1 MSAIRIL
8 LLGVLVQQGPKHG
21 YEIRQE
27 LESWNA
33 EQWANIAYGSIYF
46 ALKKMSEEGL
56 IKVLES
62 REDEKPG
69 RILYEVTEAGK
80 RQFMDLLRKQWWE
93 IKPIID
99 PFQVALTFMN
109 CLPKDELILALE
121 HKADSLRANIK
132 SMNHLIPIRI
142 RVAEIGWP
150 RHITE
155 NFRLATAHMEAELK
169 WVESAIKKVKN
180 DELP

>member
-1 MSAIRIL
+1 MSAIRTL

-46 ALKKMSEEGL
+46 ALKKMAEEGL
-56 IKVLES
+56 IKVLENK
-62 REDEKPG
+62 ENEKPG
-69 RILYEVTEAGK
+69 RILYEITPAGK
-80 RQFMDLLRKQWWE
+80 NQFMDLLRKQWWE

-109 CLPKDELILALE
+109 CMPKEEIVLALE
-121 HKADSLRANIK
+121 HKAAILRANIK
-132 SMNHLIPIRI
+132 SMAHSIPL
-142 RVAEIGWP
+142 RVADADWP

-155 NFRLATAHMEAELK
+155 NLRLATAHMEAELK
-169 WVESAIKKVKN
+169 WVEGAIKKVKN

>member
-1 MSAIRIL
+1 MSAIRTL

-33 EQWANIAYGSIYF
+33 QQWANIAYGSIYF
-46 ALKKMSEEGL
+46 SLKKMAEEGL
-56 IKVLES
+56 IKVLDS
-62 REDEKPG
+62 KDGEKPG
-69 RILYEVTEAGK
+69 RILYEVTESGRNK
-80 RQFMDLLRKQWWE
+80 FMDLLRKQWWE

-109 CLPKDELILALE
+109 CMPKDEVLLALE

-132 SMNHLIPIRI
+132 SMAHLIPM
-142 RVAEIGWP
+142 RVADAGWP

-155 NFRLATAHMEAELK
+155 NLRLASAHTEAELK
-169 WVESAIKKVKN
+169 WVEGAIKKVKN
-180 DELP
+180 GELP

>member
-46 ALKKMSEEGL
+46 ALKKMAQEGL
-56 IKVLES
+56 IKVLENK
-62 REDEKPG
+62 EDEKPG
-69 RILYEVTEAGK
+69 RILYEVTQAGK
-80 RQFMDLLRKQWWE
+80 DQFMDLLRKQWWE

-109 CLPKDELILALE
+109 CMPKDELLLALD
-121 HKADSLRANIK
+121 HKAASLRAYIK
-132 SMNHLIPIRI
+132 SMIHMTPMRMADSN
-142 RVAEIGWP
+142 WP
-150 RHITE
+150 RHIAE
-155 NFRLATAHMEAELK
+155 NFRLITAHLEAELK
-169 WVESAIKKVKN
+169 WIEGALKKVKN

>member
-1 MSAIRIL
+1 MSSIRIL

-46 ALKKMSEEGL
+46 ALKKMAQEGL
-56 IKVLES
+56 IKVLENS
-62 REDEKPG
+62 EDEKPG
-69 RILYEVTEAGK
+69 RILYEVTQAG
-80 RQFMDLLRKQWWE
+80 RDQFNDLLRKQWWE
-93 IKPIID
+93 LKPIID

-109 CLPKDELILALE
+109 CMPKDELMLALE
-121 HKADSLRANIK
+121 HKTDSLRVMIK
-132 SMNHLIPIRI
+132 SMTHLTPIRMADI
-142 RVAEIGWP
+142 TYP

-155 NFRLATAHMEAELK
+155 NFRLATAHLEAELK
-169 WVESAIKKVKN
+169 WVEGALKKVKN

>member
-1 MSAIRIL
+1 MSAIRTL

-56 IKVLES
+56 IKVLEAK
-62 REDEKPG
+62 EEEKPG
-69 RILYEVTEAGK
+69 RILYEVTESGK
-80 RQFMDLLRKQWWE
+80 KQFMDLLRKQWWE
-93 IKPIID
+93 MKPIID

-109 CLPKDELILALE
+109 FLPKEEIILALE
-121 HKADSLRANIK
+121 HKGDALRANIK
-132 SMNHLIPIRI
+132 SMTHLIPVRA
-142 RVAEIGWP
+142 AEEGWP

>member
-8 LLGVLVQQGPKHG
+8 LLGVLQHGPKHG

-46 ALKKMSEEGL
+46 ALKKMSQEGL

-62 REDEKPG
+62 KEEEKPG

-80 RQFMDLLRKQWWE
+80 NQFMELLRKQWWDL
-93 IKPIID
+93 KPIID

-109 CLPKDELILALE
+109 CMPKDELLLALE
-121 HKADSLRANIK
+121 HKADSLRAHIK
-132 SMNHLIPIRI
+132 SMTHLIPIRM
-142 RVAEIGWP
+142 ANTEWP
-150 RHITE
+150 RHIIE
-155 NFRLATAHMEAELK
+155 NFRLATAHLETELK
-169 WVESAIKKVKN
+169 WVEGAIKKVKN
-180 DELP
+180 GELP

>member
-46 ALKKMSEEGL
+46 ALKKMSQEGL
-56 IKVLES
+56 IKILENKD
-62 REDEKPG
+62 DEKPG
-69 RILYEVTEAGK
+69 RILYEITETGK
-80 RQFMDLLRKQWWE
+80 NQFMSMLRNQWWE
-93 IKPIID
+93 MKPIID

-109 CLPKDELILALE
+109 CMPKDELILALE
-121 HKADSLRANIK
+121 HKADNLRANIK
-132 SMNHLIPIRI
+132 AMTRMIPIRM
-142 RVAEIGWP
+142 ADDAWP
-150 RHITE
+150 RHIAE
-155 NFRLATAHMEAELK
+155 NFRLVTAHYEAELK
-169 WVESAIKKVKN
+169 WVEAVLEKIKN

>member
-46 ALKKMSEEGL
+46 SLKKMSEEGL
-56 IKVLES
+56 IKILENK
-62 REDEKPG
+62 EDVKPG
-69 RILYEVTEAGK
+69 RILYEITQAGK
-80 RQFMDLLRKQWWE
+80 NQFMDLLRKQWWE

-109 CLPKDELILALE
+109 CMPKEELILALD
-121 HKADSLRANIK
+121 HKADNLRAVIK
-132 SMNHLIPIRI
+132 SMTRLIPLRMAD
-142 RVAEIGWP
+142 AEWP

-155 NFRLATAHMEAELK
+155 NFHLAVAHLEAELK
-169 WVESAIKKVKN
+169 WVESALEKVKN

>member
-1 MSAIRIL
+1 MSAIRTL

-46 ALKKMSEEGL
+46 SLKKMTQEGL
-56 IKVLES
+56 IKILENTD
-62 REDEKPG
+62 DEKPG
-69 RILYEVTEAGK
+69 RILYEVTEVGK
-80 RQFMDLLRKQWWE
+80 NQFMNLLREQWWE
-93 IKPIID
+93 LKPIID

-109 CLPKDELILALE
+109 CMPKDEIILALK
-121 HKADSLRANIK
+121 HKADNLRANIK
-132 SMNHLIPIRI
+132 SMTHLIPT
-142 RVAEIGWP
+142 RVADKEWP

-169 WVESAIKKVKN
+169 WIETAIKKVKN
-180 DELP
+180 NELP

>member
-1 MSAIRIL
+1 MSAIRTL
-8 LLGVLVQQGPKHG
+8 LLGILVQQGPKHG

-46 ALKKMSEEGL
+46 ALKKMAEEGL
-56 IKVLES
+56 IKVLENK
-62 REDEKPG
+62 DEKPG
-69 RILYEVTEAGK
+69 RILYEVTPAGK
-80 RQFMDLLRKQWWE
+80 DQFMDLLRKQWWE
-93 IKPIID
+93 MKPIID

-109 CLPKDELILALE
+109 CMPKDELILALE
-121 HKADSLRANIK
+121 HKTDNLRASIK
-132 SMNHLIPIRI
+132 SMARMIPMRM
-142 RVAEIGWP
+142 VDAEWP

-169 WVESAIKKVKN
+169 WVEGALKKVKN

>member
-8 LLGVLVQQGPKHG
+8 ILGVLVTQGPKHG
-21 YEIRQE
+21 YQIRQE

-46 ALKKMSEEGL
+46 SLKKMAEEGL
-56 IKVLES
+56 VKVLES
-62 REDEKPG
+62 NEDEKPG

-80 RQFMDLLRKQWWE
+80 DQFMNLLRKQWWE

-109 CLPKDELILALE
+109 CMPKDELLLALE

-132 SMNHLIPIRI
+132 SMTHLIPIR
-142 RVAEIGWP
+142 VAEVGYP
-150 RHITE
+150 RHIAE
-155 NFRLATAHMEAELK
+155 NFRLAAAHMEAELK
-169 WVESAIKKVKN
+169 WLEGAIEKVKN
-180 DELP
+180 DQLP

>member
-8 LLGVLVQQGPKHG
+8 LLGVLVQEGPKHG

-46 ALKKMSEEGL
+46 ALKKMSQEGL
-56 IKVLES
+56 IKVLETK
-62 REDEKPG
+62 EVENAG

-80 RQFMDLLRKQWWE
+80 KQFRDLLRKQWWE
-93 IKPIID
+93 LKPIID

-109 CLPKDELILALE
+109 CMPKDELILALE
-121 HKADSLRANIK
+121 HKADNLRASIK
-132 SMNHLIPIRI
+132 SMAHLIPIRM
-142 RVAEIGWP
+142 ADSEWP
-150 RHITE
+150 RHIAQ
-155 NFRLATAHMEAELK
+155 NFRLATAHLEAELK
-169 WVESAIKKVKN
+169 WIEDAVEKVKN

>member
-1 MSAIRIL
+1 MSAIRTL
-8 LLGVLVQQGPKHG
+8 LLGVLGKQGPKHG
-21 YEIRQE
+21 YVIRRE

-46 ALKKMSEEGL
+46 ALKKMAEEDL
-56 IKVLES
+56 IKVLETK
-62 REDEKPG
+62 EDEKPG
-69 RILYEVTEAGK
+69 RIFYEVTQAGID
-80 RQFMDLLRKQWWE
+80 QFMDLLRKQWWE
-93 IKPIID
+93 MKPIID

-109 CLPKDELILALE
+109 CMPKDELLLALE
-121 HKADSLRANIK
+121 HKAAHLQASIK
-132 SMNHLIPIRI
+132 SMTHMIPLRMAD
-142 RVAEIGWP
+142 AEWP

-169 WVESAIKKVKN
+169 WVEGALKKVKN

>member
-8 LLGVLVQQGPKHG
+8 LLGVLLNQGPKHG

-56 IKVLES
+56 IKILENKK
-62 REDEKPG
+62 DLKPG
-69 RILYEVTEAGK
+69 RILYEVTQAGK
-80 RQFMDLLRKQWWE
+80 EQFMSLLRKQWWE

-109 CLPKDELILALE
+109 CMPKDELLLALE
-121 HKADSLRANIK
+121 HKADSLRACIK
-132 SMNHLIPIRI
+132 SMTHLIPIRM
-142 RVAEIGWP
+142 ANTNYP

-155 NFRLATAHMEAELK
+155 NFRLATSHCEAELK
-169 WVESAIKKVKN
+169 WVEGALEKVKN

>member
-1 MSAIRIL
+1 MSAIRTL

-46 ALKKMSEEGL
+46 ALKKMAEEGL
-56 IKVLES
+56 IKVLENK
-62 REDEKPG
+62 DEKPG
-69 RILYEVTEAGK
+69 RILYEVTQAGK
-80 RQFMDLLRKQWWE
+80 DQFMDLLRKQWWDL
-93 IKPIID
+93 KPIID

-109 CLPKDELILALE
+109 CMPKDELLLALE
-121 HKADSLRANIK
+121 YKAANLRASIK
-132 SMNHLIPIRI
+132 SMAHLIPMRM
-142 RVAEIGWP
+142 ADSEWP

-155 NFRLATAHMEAELK
+155 NFHLATAHLEAELK
-169 WVESAIKKVKN
+169 WVEGALKKVKN

>member
-1 MSAIRIL
+1 MSAIRTL
-8 LLGVLVQQGPKHG
+8 LLWVLVKQGPKHG

-46 ALKKMSEEGL
+46 ALKKMAEEGL
-56 IKVLES
+56 IKVLETK
-62 REDEKPG
+62 EGEKPG

-80 RQFMDLLRKQWWE
+80 DQFMDLLRKQWWE
-93 IKPIID
+93 LKPIID

-132 SMNHLIPIRI
+132 SMTHLIPIRI
-142 RVAEIGWP
+142 ADIGWP

-155 NFRLATAHMEAELK
+155 NFRLATAHIEAELK
-169 WVESAIKKVKN
+169 WLEGALKKVKN

>member
-1 MSAIRIL
+1 MSAIRTL

-46 ALKKMSEEGL
+46 SLKKMLEEGL

-62 REDEKPG
+62 RENEKPG
-69 RILYEVTEAGK
+69 RILYEVTEMGK
-80 RQFMDLLRKQWWE
+80 NQFMDLLRKQWWE

-109 CLPKDELILALE
+109 CLPKEELILAFE
-121 HKADSLRANIK
+121 HKSDSLRANIK
-132 SMNHLIPIRI
+132 STTHLIPIR
-142 RVAEIGWP
+142 VAEEGWP
-150 RHITE
+150 RHIAE
-155 NFRLATAHMEAELK
+155 NFRLATAHMEVELE
-169 WVESAIKKVKN
+169 WVESAIKKVKK

>member
-1 MSAIRIL
+1 MSAIRTL
-8 LLGVLVQQGPKHG
+8 LLGLLVQQGPKHG

-27 LESWNA
+27 LESWKA

-56 IKVLES
+56 IKVLET
-62 REDEKPG
+62 RDAEKPG
-69 RILYEVTEAGK
+69 RILYEVTETGK
-80 RQFMDLLRKQWWE
+80 KQFMELLRNQWWE

-109 CLPKDELILALE
+109 CMPKDELILALE

-132 SMNHLIPIRI
+132 SMTHLIPMRI
-142 RVAEIGWP
+142 AEVGWP

-155 NFRLATAHMEAELK
+155 NFRLAAAHMEAELK
-169 WVESAIKKVKN
+169 WVEGAIRKVKN

>member
-1 MSAIRIL
+1 MSAIRTL

-46 ALKKMSEEGL
+46 SLKKMSEEGL
-56 IKVLES
+56 IKVLEV

-93 IKPIID
+93 MKPIID

-109 CLPKDELILALE
+109 CLPKDEIILALE

-132 SMNHLIPIRI
+132 SMNHLIPIR
-142 RVAEIGWP
+142 VAETGWP

>member
-1 MSAIRIL
+1 MSAIRTL
-8 LLGVLVQQGPKHG
+8 LLGVLVQGGPRHG

-46 ALKKMSEEGL
+46 ALKKMSQEGL
-56 IKVLES
+56 IKALEDKD
-62 REDEKPG
+62 DEKPG
-69 RILYEVTEAGK
+69 RILYEVTETG
-80 RQFMDLLRKQWWE
+80 RNQFMELLRKQWWE
-93 IKPIID
+93 QKPIID

-109 CLPKDELILALE
+109 CMPKDELILALE
-121 HKADSLRANIK
+121 HKADSLRAFIK
-132 SMNHLIPIRI
+132 SMNYITPMRM
-142 RVAEIGWP
+142 ADATWP

-155 NFRLATAHMEAELK
+155 NFRLATAHLQAELK
-169 WVESAIKKVKN
+169 WIEGAIKKVKN

>member
-56 IKVLES
+56 IKVLENKG
-62 REDEKPG
+62 DEKPG
-69 RILYEVTEAGK
+69 RILYEVTETGK
-80 RQFMDLLRKQWWE
+80 NQFMDLLRKQWWE
-93 IKPIID
+93 LKPIID

-109 CLPKDELILALE
+109 FMPKDELLLALE
-121 HKADSLRANIK
+121 HKADNLRASIK
-132 SMNHLIPIRI
+132 SMTHLIPIR
-142 RVAEIGWP
+142 VADAQWP

-155 NFRLATAHMEAELK
+155 NFHLAAAHMDAELK
-169 WVESAIKKVKN
+169 WVESAIEKVKN
-180 DELP
+180 DALP